1 MPVPSSTFPGLVTE
15 RLLLRQL
22 TPDDAKDIFLLR
34 SDDIVNKYLDRSR
47 ATTLEDAQQ
56 FIGRINSA
64 IYNQQ
69 SLFWAICLRGS
80 EKLIGTICLWNF
92 SPGKD
97 KAEVGYELLP
107 GYHGKGIMH
116 EALSM
121 VLEFG
126 LQILELT
133 TIEAWTVQQNIPSI
147 RLLER
152 NGFER
157 DLSLENKIDRAT
169 EGPDLV
175 IYSRSG
181 KAV

>member
-1 MPVPSSTFPGLVTE
+1 MPVPSSSFPKLVTE

-22 TPDDAKDIFLLR
+22 TPDDAEDIFLLR
-34 SDDIVNKYLDRSR
+34 SDETVNKYLDRPK
-47 ATTLEDAQQ
+47 AATLEEAQQ

-69 SLFWAICLRGS
+69 SFFWAISLHGHER
-80 EKLIGTICLWNF
+80 LIGTICLWNF

-97 KAEVGYELLP
+97 KAEIGYELLP
-107 GYHGKGIMH
+107 AYHAKGIMQ

-121 VLEFG
+121 VVEFAF
-126 LQILELT
+126 QILELT
-133 TIEAWTVQQNIPSI
+133 TIEAWTVHQNVPSI

-157 DLSLENKIDRAT
+157 NPGLENKIDRAA

-175 IYSRSG
+175 IYSQSKHVG
-181 KAV
+181 